1 MDDLR
6 ADDDGWPQ
14 PQDVQAVAD
23 YIDQMRP
30 VTVKDCYALAPI
42 KEFID
47 ITIANLVP
55 NTPEVQAEI
64 EQSIQDMLFVQA
76 APGQD
81 HLCGMGQLRD
91 HERAERS
98 IVSIW

>member
-30 VTVKDCYALAPI
+30 VTVKDCYVLAPI
-42 KEFID
+42 KEVID
-47 ITIANLVP
+47 ITIANLI
-55 NTPEVQAEI
+55 AEHARGAGRDRA
-64 EQSIQDMLFVQA
+64 EPSRHAVRTGSA
-76 APGQD
+76 GSD
-81 HLCGMGQLRD
+81 HLCQHGS
-91 HERAERS
+91 ATRS
-98 IVSIW
+98 